1 MRHILLLFL
10 FLSFTP
16 SHATENNSLVIYLN
30 SGTKI
35 IFPVEDKP
43 LITFEGNI
51 LCINTERYQIT
62 DVKKY
67 TFSRNEEVSIQEI
80 EDDKNNATFRVID
93 GERIAIINAKD
104 PSVDVHIYSSKG
116 IEHNVN
122 KENDADGNI
131 VIDMAGLMPDIYII
145 AIGNETIKIR
155 KR

>member
-1 MRHILLLFL
+1 MKYILLI
-10 FLSFTP
+10 FTFVVAQL

-43 LITFEGNI
+43 MITFEGNI

-67 TFSRNEEVSIQEI
+67 TFSRNEEVSIQEV

-93 GERIAIINAKD
+93 GERIAINAKD
-104 PSVDVHIYSSKG
+104 PSIDVHIYSSKG
-116 IEHNVN
+116 MEHNVN